1 MEYEEVN
8 IRFFKLNQDGKEYI
22 LSLSIYEDCIRL
34 TCQENKGISGNYY
47 ETNYTLNELCEI
59 NRFFFIMN
67 SLYEAQNEL
76 IKAIEKQ
83 KIGIEL
89 GQNSLNLI
97 FYLIIGTDNIL
108 LKLPLAKRDKSY
120 KRVRI
125 PEDQEPFTGDVHLK
139 NKGNYPED
147 ERRIITLEKYND
159 QLKQS
164 QSALIDGIQNLMDV
178 TEKLKK
184 ETSILYEENSKLN
197 TRLKAIQ
204 KENFERNLEVDNL
217 KKEEQILNEESIK
230 LKNYNNELEKL
241 LAQKK
246 ENLRKTFIESQQNKF
261 RKGEIDYGNGP
272 KAISSRFDNA
282 QIKTF
287 IPRLTAKPKVDAYE
301 ESISQMRKSPFYYTD
316 KRRSNFPI
324 SNVPTEERFNR
335 TDYNIKDI
343 NINNPMKN
351 SYSNYS
357 DFNSLNNSEYI
368 FNKSPDDNYKKKAKR
383 KNQPFIQKVERI
395 TEKTNDNENEDEMK
409 NIYFQNKNINL
420 SNQDE
425 DASSN
430 FTQSL
435 KAMEELN
442 NKFIKKEEEFDEE
455 ELEVEEE
462 FEEES
467 QSVNN
472 KYMNS
477 DIVKSPMEE
486 SMLLDKLGNHGKTI
500 KLKLLYKASLDSD
513 RAEVFHN
520 KCNKAKS
527 TIVFIETINGN
538 RFGGY
543 TTQSWEGDGID
554 KKDENAFVFSLDKLQ
569 IYNIISQQPA
579 IGCYPKYGPV
589 FLGCQIKVN
598 DNFFVKGGTT
608 YRKNVN
614 YAINSDF
621 ELNDGIK
628 FFGIKDLEV
637 FEVNLL

>member
-125 PEDQEPFTGDVHLK
+125 SEDQEPFTGDVHLK

-164 QSALIDGIQNLMDV
+164 QSALIDGVQNLMDV

-467 QSVNN
+467 QSINN

>member
-164 QSALIDGIQNLMDV
+164 QSALIDGVQNLMDV

-430 FTQSL
+430 FTHSL

-442 NKFIKKEEEFDEE
+442 NEFIKKEEEFDEE

>member
-89 GQNSLNLI
+89 GKNSLNLI

-164 QSALIDGIQNLMDV
+164 QSALIDGVQNLMDV

-435 KAMEELN
+435 KDMEELN

-467 QSVNN
+467 QSINN

-608 YRKNVN
+608 YRKNIN

>member
-164 QSALIDGIQNLMDV
+164 QSALIDGVQNLMDV

-241 LAQKK
+241 LVQKK

-467 QSVNN
+467 QSINN

>member
-164 QSALIDGIQNLMDV
+164 QSALIDGVQNLMDV

-241 LAQKK
+241 LVQKK

-467 QSVNN
+467 QSINN

-608 YRKNVN
+608 YRKNIN

>member
-164 QSALIDGIQNLMDV
+164 QSALIDGVQNLMDV

-467 QSVNN
+467 QSINN
-472 KYMNS
+472 KYMSS

>member
-164 QSALIDGIQNLMDV
+164 QSALIDGVQNLMDV

-184 ETSILYEENSKLN
+184 ETSILFEENSKLN

-467 QSVNN
+467 QSINN

-608 YRKNVN
+608 YRKNIN

>member
-1 MEYEEVN
+1 
-8 IRFFKLNQDGKEYI
+8 
-22 LSLSIYEDCIRL
+22 
-34 TCQENKGISGNYY
+34 
-47 ETNYTLNELCEI
+47 
-59 NRFFFIMN
+59 MN

-164 QSALIDGIQNLMDV
+164 QSALIDGVQNLMDV

-467 QSVNN
+467 QSINN

>member
-125 PEDQEPFTGDVHLK
+125 PEEQEPFTGDVHLK

-164 QSALIDGIQNLMDV
+164 QSALIDGVQNLMDV

-467 QSVNN
+467 QSINN

>member
-1 MEYEEVN
+1 MEYEEIN

-164 QSALIDGIQNLMDV
+164 QSALIDGVQNLMDV

-442 NKFIKKEEEFDEE
+442 NKFIQKEEEFDEE

-467 QSVNN
+467 QSINN

-608 YRKNVN
+608 YRKNIN

-628 FFGIKDLEV
+628 FFGVKDLEV

>member
-164 QSALIDGIQNLMDV
+164 QSALIDGVQNLMDV

-184 ETSILYEENSKLN
+184 ETSILFEENSKLN

>member
-164 QSALIDGIQNLMDV
+164 QSALIDGVQNLMDV

-467 QSVNN
+467 QSINN

>member
-164 QSALIDGIQNLMDV
+164 QSALIDGVQNLMDV

-467 QSVNN
+467 QSINN

-579 IGCYPKYGPV
+579 IGCYPRYGPV

>member
-164 QSALIDGIQNLMDV
+164 QSALIDGVQNLMDV

-204 KENFERNLEVDNL
+204 KENFERKLEVDNL

-324 SNVPTEERFNR
+324 SNVPTDERFNR
-335 TDYNIKDI
+335 TDYNIEDI

-467 QSVNN
+467 QSINN

-637 FEVNLL
+637 FEVNLI

>member
-1 MEYEEVN
+1 MDYEEIN
-8 IRFFKLNQDGKEYI
+8 PKFFKLNQEGKEYI
-22 LSLSIYEDCIRL
+22 LSTSIYENYIKL
-34 TCQENKGISGNYY
+34 TCQENIGRSGNYY

-59 NRFFFIMN
+59 NRFFYIMN

-83 KIGIEL
+83 KIGIEI

-120 KRVRI
+120 QRVRI
-125 PEDQEPFTGDVHLK
+125 PEEQEPFTGDVQLK

-147 ERRIITLEKYND
+147 ERRINTLEKYND
-159 QLKQS
+159 ELKQS
-164 QSALIDGIQNLMDV
+164 QTALIDGVQNLMDA

-184 ETSILYEENSKLN
+184 ETSILYEENAKLN
-197 TRLKAIQ
+197 TRLKEIQ
-204 KENFERNLEVDNL
+204 KENFERNLEVDTL
-217 KKEEQILNEESIK
+217 KQEEQMLNEESIK
-230 LKNYNNELEKL
+230 LKNYNTELEKL
-241 LAQKK
+241 LMQKK
-246 ENLRKTFIESQQNKF
+246 ENLRKTFLESQQKKF
-261 RKGEIDYGNGP
+261 RKGEIDYGIGP
-272 KAISSRFDNA
+272 KAISSRYDNA

-287 IPRLTAKPKVDAYE
+287 IPRLTAKPKVEAYE
-301 ESISQMRKSPFYYTD
+301 ESISHNMKKNPFYYTD

-335 TDYNIKDI
+335 TDYNIRDI

-357 DFNSLNNSEYI
+357 DFNSLNNSYNI
-368 FNKSPDDNYKKKAKR
+368 YNKNPDDNYQKKAKR
-383 KNQPFIQKVERI
+383 INQNKLIKVERI
-395 TEKTNDNENEDEMK
+395 TEKTNDNEEEIK
-409 NIYFQNKNINL
+409 NLYG
-420 SNQDE
+420 D
-425 DASSN
+425 DTSN
-430 FTQSL
+430 FTQSFRNTDE
-435 KAMEELN
+435 M
-442 NKFIKKEEEFDEE
+442 NKFMKKEEKEDFEE
-455 ELEVEEE
+455 EEIEPE

-467 QSVNN
+467 QSQNN

-486 SMLLDKLGNHGKTI
+486 SMLLDKLGKNGKTI
-500 KLKLLYKASLDSD
+500 KLKLLYKATLDSD
-513 RAEVFHN
+513 RAEIFHN
-520 KCNKAKS
+520 KCDKAKS

-538 RFGGY
+538 RFGGF

-569 IYNIISQQPA
+569 IYNIISNQPA

-589 FLGCQIKVN
+589 FLGCQIKIN

-608 YRKNVN
+608 YRKNIN

-637 FEVNLL
+637 FEVNLI

>member
-1 MEYEEVN
+1 MDYEEIN
-8 IRFFKLNQDGKEYI
+8 PKFFKLNQEGKEYI
-22 LSLSIYEDCIRL
+22 LSTSIYENYIKL
-34 TCQENKGISGNYY
+34 TCQENVGRSGNYY

-59 NRFFFIMN
+59 NRFFYIMN

-83 KIGIEL
+83 KIGIEI

-120 KRVRI
+120 QRVRI
-125 PEDQEPFTGDVHLK
+125 PEEQEPFTGDVQLK

-147 ERRIITLEKYND
+147 ERRINTLEKYND
-159 QLKQS
+159 ELKQS
-164 QSALIDGIQNLMDV
+164 QTALIDGVQNLMDA

-184 ETSILYEENSKLN
+184 ETSILYEENAKLN
-197 TRLKAIQ
+197 TRLKEIQ
-204 KENFERNLEVDNL
+204 KENFERNLEVDTL
-217 KKEEQILNEESIK
+217 KQEEQMLNEESIK
-230 LKNYNNELEKL
+230 LKNYNTELEKL
-241 LAQKK
+241 LIQKK
-246 ENLRKTFIESQQNKF
+246 ENLRKTFLESQQKKF
-261 RKGEIDYGNGP
+261 RKGEIDYGIGP
-272 KAISSRFDNA
+272 KAISSRYDNA

-287 IPRLTAKPKVDAYE
+287 IPRLTAKPKVEAYE
-301 ESISQMRKSPFYYTD
+301 ESISHNMKKNPFYYTD

-335 TDYNIKDI
+335 TDYNIRDI

-357 DFNSLNNSEYI
+357 DFNSLNNSYNI
-368 FNKSPDDNYKKKAKR
+368 YNKNPDDNYQKKAKR
-383 KNQPFIQKVERI
+383 INQNKLIKVERI
-395 TEKTNDNENEDEMK
+395 TEKTNDNEEEIK
-409 NIYFQNKNINL
+409 NLYA
-420 SNQDE
+420 D
-425 DASSN
+425 DTSN
-430 FTQSL
+430 FTQSFRNTDE
-435 KAMEELN
+435 M
-442 NKFIKKEEEFDEE
+442 NKFMKKEEKEDFEE
-455 ELEVEEE
+455 EEIEPE

-467 QSVNN
+467 QLQNN

-486 SMLLDKLGNHGKTI
+486 SMLLDKLGKNGKTI
-500 KLKLLYKASLDSD
+500 KLKLLYKATLDSD
-513 RAEVFHN
+513 RAEIFHN
-520 KCNKAKS
+520 KCDKAKS

-538 RFGGY
+538 RFGGF

-569 IYNIISQQPA
+569 IYNIISNQPA

-589 FLGCQIKVN
+589 FLGCQIKIN

-608 YRKNVN
+608 YRKNIN

-637 FEVNLL
+637 FEVKLI

>member
-164 QSALIDGIQNLMDV
+164 QSALIDGVQNLMDV

-467 QSVNN
+467 QSINN

-637 FEVNLL
+637 FEVNLI

>member
-164 QSALIDGIQNLMDV
+164 QSALIDGVQNLMDV

-467 QSVNN
+467 QSINN

-554 KKDENAFVFSLDKLQ
+554 KRDENAFVFSLDKLQ

>member
-1 MEYEEVN
+1 MEYEEIN

-164 QSALIDGIQNLMDV
+164 QSALIDGVQNLMDV

-409 NIYFQNKNINL
+409 NIHFQNKNINL

-467 QSVNN
+467 QSINN

>member
-59 NRFFFIMN
+59 NRFFIIMN

-164 QSALIDGIQNLMDV
+164 QSALIDGVQNLMDV

-435 KAMEELN
+435 KAMEEFN

-467 QSVNN
+467 QSINN

-608 YRKNVN
+608 YRKNIN

>member
-164 QSALIDGIQNLMDV
+164 QSALIDGVQNLMDV

-608 YRKNVN
+608 YRKNIN

>member
-1 MEYEEVN
+1 MEYEEIN

-164 QSALIDGIQNLMDV
+164 QSALIDGVQNLMDV

-301 ESISQMRKSPFYYTD
+301 ESISQVRKSPFYYTD

-467 QSVNN
+467 QSINN

>member
-1 MEYEEVN
+1 MDYEETN
-8 IRFFKLNQDGKEYI
+8 PKFFKLNQEGKEYI
-22 LSLSIYEDCIRL
+22 LSTSIYENYIKL
-34 TCQENKGISGNYY
+34 TCQENIGRAGNYY

-83 KIGIEL
+83 KIGIEI
-89 GQNSLNLI
+89 GQNTLNLI

-108 LKLPLAKRDKSY
+108 LKLPLTKRDNTY
-120 KRVRI
+120 QRVTI
-125 PEDQEPFTGDVHLK
+125 PEEQEPFTGDIQLK

-147 ERRIITLEKYND
+147 ERRINTLEKYND
-159 QLKQS
+159 ELKQS
-164 QSALIDGIQNLMDV
+164 QTALIDGVQNLMDV

-184 ETSILYEENSKLN
+184 ETNILYEENAKLN
-197 TRLKAIQ
+197 TRLKEIQ
-204 KENFERNLEVDNL
+204 KENFERNLEVDTL
-217 KKEEQILNEESIK
+217 KKEEQMLNEESIK
-230 LKNYNNELEKL
+230 LKNYNTELEKL
-241 LAQKK
+241 LIQKK
-246 ENLRKTFIESQQNKF
+246 ENLRKTFMESQQKKF
-261 RKGEIDYGNGP
+261 TKGEIDYGNGP
-272 KAISSRFDNA
+272 KAISSRYDNA

-287 IPRLTAKPKVDAYE
+287 IPRLTAKPKVEAYE
-301 ESISQMRKSPFYYTD
+301 ESISHNMKNNPFYYTD

-335 TDYNIKDI
+335 TDYNIRDI
-343 NINNPMKN
+343 RYINFNNPMKN

-357 DFNSLNNSEYI
+357 DLNSLNNSYNI
-368 FNKSPDDNYKKKAKR
+368 YNKYPDDNYKKKAK
-383 KNQPFIQKVERI
+383 KMNQNKITKVERI
-395 TEKTNDNENEDEMK
+395 TEKTNDNEEEINFAQKNSHYLNQED
-409 NIYFQNKNINL
+409 NT
-420 SNQDE
+420 
-425 DASSN
+425 SN
-430 FTQSL
+430 FTQSFRDTDE
-435 KAMEELN
+435 M
-442 NKFIKKEEEFDEE
+442 NKFMRKEENEDFEE
-455 ELEVEEE
+455 EEIEQD

-486 SMLLDKLGNHGKTI
+486 SMLLDKLGRNGKTI
-500 KLKLLYKASLDSD
+500 KLKLLYKATLDTD
-513 RAEVFHN
+513 RAEIFHN
-520 KCNKAKS
+520 KCDKAKS
-527 TIVFIETINGN
+527 TIVFIETVNGN
-538 RFGGY
+538 RFGGF
-543 TTQSWEGDGID
+543 TTQSWKGDGID

-569 IYNIISQQPA
+569 IYNIISNQPA

-608 YRKNVN
+608 YRKNIN

>member
-8 IRFFKLNQDGKEYI
+8 IRFFKLNQNGKEYI

-164 QSALIDGIQNLMDV
+164 QSALIDGVQNLMDV

-435 KAMEELN
+435 KDMEELN

-467 QSVNN
+467 QSINN

>member
-22 LSLSIYEDCIRL
+22 LSLSIYEDWIRL

-164 QSALIDGIQNLMDV
+164 QSALIDGVQNLMDV

-368 FNKSPDDNYKKKAKR
+368 FNKSPDDNYKKKAKG

-435 KAMEELN
+435 KDMEELN

-467 QSVNN
+467 QSINN

>member
-1 MEYEEVN
+1 MDYEEIN
-8 IRFFKLNQDGKEYI
+8 PKFFKLNQEGKEYI
-22 LSLSIYEDCIRL
+22 LSTSIYENYIKL
-34 TCQENKGISGNYY
+34 TCQENIGRSGNYY

-59 NRFFFIMN
+59 NRFFYIMN

-83 KIGIEL
+83 KIGIEI

-120 KRVRI
+120 QRVRI
-125 PEDQEPFTGDVHLK
+125 PEEQEPFTGDVQLK

-147 ERRIITLEKYND
+147 ERRINTLEKYND
-159 QLKQS
+159 ELKQS
-164 QSALIDGIQNLMDV
+164 QTALIDGVQNLMDT

-184 ETSILYEENSKLN
+184 ETSILYEENAKLN
-197 TRLKAIQ
+197 TRLKEIQ
-204 KENFERNLEVDNL
+204 KENFERNLEVDTL
-217 KKEEQILNEESIK
+217 KQEEQMLNEESIK
-230 LKNYNNELEKL
+230 LKNYNTELEKL
-241 LAQKK
+241 LIQKK
-246 ENLRKTFIESQQNKF
+246 ENLRKTFLESQQKKF
-261 RKGEIDYGNGP
+261 RKGEIDYGIGP
-272 KAISSRFDNA
+272 KAISSRYDNA

-287 IPRLTAKPKVDAYE
+287 IPRLTAKPKVEAYE
-301 ESISQMRKSPFYYTD
+301 ESISHNMKKNPFYYTD

-335 TDYNIKDI
+335 TDYNIRDI

-357 DFNSLNNSEYI
+357 DFNSLNNSYNI
-368 FNKSPDDNYKKKAKR
+368 YNKNPDDNYQKKAKR
-383 KNQPFIQKVERI
+383 INQNKLIKVERI
-395 TEKTNDNENEDEMK
+395 TEKTNDNEEEIK
-409 NIYFQNKNINL
+409 NLYG
-420 SNQDE
+420 D
-425 DASSN
+425 DTSN
-430 FTQSL
+430 FTQSFRNTDE
-435 KAMEELN
+435 M
-442 NKFIKKEEEFDEE
+442 NKFMKKEEKEDFEE
-455 ELEVEEE
+455 EEIEPE

-467 QSVNN
+467 QSQNN

-486 SMLLDKLGNHGKTI
+486 SMLLDKLGKNGKTI
-500 KLKLLYKASLDSD
+500 KLKLLYKATLDSD
-513 RAEVFHN
+513 RAEIFHN
-520 KCNKAKS
+520 KCDKAKS

-538 RFGGY
+538 RLGGF

-569 IYNIISQQPA
+569 IYNIISNQPA

-589 FLGCQIKVN
+589 FLGCQIKIN

-608 YRKNVN
+608 YRKNIN

-637 FEVNLL
+637 FEVNLI

>member
-164 QSALIDGIQNLMDV
+164 QSALIDGVQNLMD
-178 TEKLKK
+178 
-184 ETSILYEENSKLN
+184 YEENSKLN

-435 KAMEELN
+435 KDMEELN

-467 QSVNN
+467 QSINN

>member
-108 LKLPLAKRDKSY
+108 LKLPLARRDKSY

-125 PEDQEPFTGDVHLK
+125 PEDQEPFTGEVHLK

-164 QSALIDGIQNLMDV
+164 QSALIDGVQNLMDV

-467 QSVNN
+467 QSINN

>member
-147 ERRIITLEKYND
+147 ERRIITLEKYNI

-164 QSALIDGIQNLMDV
+164 QSALIDGVQNLMDV

-467 QSVNN
+467 QSINN

-554 KKDENAFVFSLDKLQ
+554 KKDENAFIFSLDKLQ

>member
-164 QSALIDGIQNLMDV
+164 QSALIDGVQNLMDV

-301 ESISQMRKSPFYYTD
+301 ESISQMRKSPFYHTD

-467 QSVNN
+467 QSINN

>member
-164 QSALIDGIQNLMDV
+164 QSALIDGVQNLMDV

-435 KAMEELN
+435 KDMEELN

-467 QSVNN
+467 QSINN

-628 FFGIKDLEV
+628 FFGIKDIEV
-637 FEVNLL
+637 YEIDLI

>member
-1 MEYEEVN
+1 MEYEEIN

-164 QSALIDGIQNLMDV
+164 QSALIDGVQNLMDV

-301 ESISQMRKSPFYYTD
+301 ERISQMRKSPFYYTD

-467 QSVNN
+467 QSINN

>member
-164 QSALIDGIQNLMDV
+164 QSALIDGVQNLMDV

-316 KRRSNFPI
+316 KRSSNFPI

-467 QSVNN
+467 QSINN

-608 YRKNVN
+608 YRKNIN

>member
-164 QSALIDGIQNLMDV
+164 QSALIDGVQNLMDV

-301 ESISQMRKSPFYYTD
+301 ESISQMRKSPFYHTD

>member
-1 MEYEEVN
+1 MEYEEIN

-164 QSALIDGIQNLMDV
+164 QSALIDGVQNLMDV

-467 QSVNN
+467 QSINN

-637 FEVNLL
+637 FEVNLI

>member
-164 QSALIDGIQNLMDV
+164 QSALIDGVQNLMDV

-368 FNKSPDDNYKKKAKR
+368 FNKSPDDNYNKKAKR

-467 QSVNN
+467 QSINN

>member
-164 QSALIDGIQNLMDV
+164 QSALIDGVQNLMDV

-335 TDYNIKDI
+335 TDYIIKDI

-467 QSVNN
+467 QSINN

-637 FEVNLL
+637 FEVTLI